1 MYKKCIRTLNKK
13 SINRHSA
20 IKTSLTGQKVAYHVE
35 FQSCG
40 KEKTIKI
47 LITEEKIGEYSNP
60 SKKDT
65 ISLRY

>member
-1 MYKKCIRTLNKK
+1 MYKKCWRTLNKK
-13 SINRHSA
+13 SLNRHSA

-35 FQSCG
+35 FQSSG

-47 LITEEKIGEYSNP
+47 LITEEKSGEHSEP
-60 SKKDT
+60 STKDT